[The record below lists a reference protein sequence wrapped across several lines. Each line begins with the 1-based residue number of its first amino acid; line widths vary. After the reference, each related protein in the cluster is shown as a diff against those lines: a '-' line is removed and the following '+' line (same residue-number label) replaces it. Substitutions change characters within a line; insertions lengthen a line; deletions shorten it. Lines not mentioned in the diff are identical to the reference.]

1 MDMLQVRIDDE
12 TKNKANALFN
22 EMGIDL
28 STAVRIFI
36 KKCLA
41 VGGLPF
47 EMSINNSTVKALQSL
62 ERMGQRSKELGND
75 KLTLDEINEII
86 DKARKEK

>member
-47 EMSINNSTVKALQSL
+47 EMNINNPTVKALQSL
-62 ERMGQRSKELGND
+62 ERMGRRSKELGND

>member
-1 MDMLQVRIDDE
+1 MLQVRIDDE